1 MVCNP
6 QERNLYELCWCF
18 HCKVGTES
26 SEPQQGTQLLGGFHV
41 CHGFVTFR
49 APPLTQ
55 WMAPEPY
62 PEFLVRFKVLFLWF
76 LCLCMRRS
84 YLTNFFS
91 LSSYQNFWSQWF
103 LANPVGIRLLSDWVC
118 SSCKVPTWILQVCC
132 GFAEES
138 SVPRPHLS
146 LEFMY
151 RIVRN
156 AHCKHFPTAYLVHTL
171 CMEASDGP
179 GDMIFPCKLVSFEH
193 NIGLS
198 ICRLEAYRGFARS
211 THHSVKL
218 THDYTQ
224 QPSSTWEQGHNKTS
238 EQDFCNRLAV
248 WFTCPAKIAFGFK
261 IWTGK
266 RLTPPTQLVWAGG
279 ETKTPQPWAKMATK
293 AEVKL
298 PPSTPLSLNWLLQ
311 TQQAVK
317 TNNHHQRES
326 KGITKCQS
334 RTFVTGWP
342 FDSPVQLG

>member
-76 LCLCMRRS
+76 LCLCMRKS
-84 YLTNFFS
+84 YLTNLFS

-138 SVPRPHLS
+138 SVPRPHFIFGIHVSDSSQCS
-146 LEFMY
+146 LKTLP
-151 RIVRN
+151 N
-156 AHCKHFPTAYLVHTL
+156 CLPGPHTL
-171 CMEASDGP
+171 
-179 GDMIFPCKLVSFEH
+179 H
-193 NIGLS
+193 
-198 ICRLEAYRGFARS
+198 RS
-211 THHSVKL
+211 L
-218 THDYTQ
+218 
-224 QPSSTWEQGHNKTS
+224 
-238 EQDFCNRLAV
+238 
-248 WFTCPAKIAFGFK
+248 
-261 IWTGK
+261 
-266 RLTPPTQLVWAGG
+266 
-279 ETKTPQPWAKMATK
+279 
-293 AEVKL
+293 
-298 PPSTPLSLNWLLQ
+298 
-311 TQQAVK
+311 
-317 TNNHHQRES
+317 
-326 KGITKCQS
+326 
-334 RTFVTGWP
+334 GWP
-342 FDSPVQLG
+342 RWHEISM